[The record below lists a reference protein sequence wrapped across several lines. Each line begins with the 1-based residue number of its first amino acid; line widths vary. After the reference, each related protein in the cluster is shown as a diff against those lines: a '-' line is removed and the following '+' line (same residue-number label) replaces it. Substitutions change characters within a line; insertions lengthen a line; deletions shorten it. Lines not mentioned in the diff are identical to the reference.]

1 LSSPTRPVSIT
12 FEEAPDID
20 YSIAEFCL
28 WHYLRGD
35 GRHGASVPLPTPAVL
50 HTIER
55 DLCDANQVLLPPE
68 DSRF

>member
-1 LSSPTRPVSIT
+1 LPSHTCPVSIT

-20 YSIAEFCL
+20 YSIAEFCF
-28 WHYLRGD
+28 WHHLRGD

-50 HTIER
+50 QTIER
-55 DLCDANQVLLPPE
+55 DSCNANQVLLAPE